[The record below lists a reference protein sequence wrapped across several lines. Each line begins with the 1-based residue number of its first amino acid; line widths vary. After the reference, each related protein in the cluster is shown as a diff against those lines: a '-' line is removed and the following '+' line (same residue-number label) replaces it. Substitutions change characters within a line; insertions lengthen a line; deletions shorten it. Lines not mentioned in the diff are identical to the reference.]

1 MPDDT
6 ARCCGPETRQDVDR
20 HVARM
25 IRERR
30 LELGL
35 TQQQL
40 AERSETI
47 YQQVYRYERGL
58 DRITAGRLHRIAEAL
73 GVGPAYFFEGL
84 GAAPTAGQAEEVR
97 TMLGLARDFT
107 HLPSRRHQEAI
118 SGLARAL
125 NEG

>member
-30 LELGL
+30 IMLGL

-58 DRITAGRLHRIAEAL
+58 DRITAGRLHQIAEAL
-73 GVGPAYFFEGL
+73 GVGPSYFFEGL
-84 GAAPTAGQAEEVR
+84 GAASAAEPRQRVALE
-97 TMLGLARDFT
+97 LARDFT
-107 HLPSRRHQEAI
+107 HLPSRRHQEALV
-118 SGLARAL
+118 GLARAL